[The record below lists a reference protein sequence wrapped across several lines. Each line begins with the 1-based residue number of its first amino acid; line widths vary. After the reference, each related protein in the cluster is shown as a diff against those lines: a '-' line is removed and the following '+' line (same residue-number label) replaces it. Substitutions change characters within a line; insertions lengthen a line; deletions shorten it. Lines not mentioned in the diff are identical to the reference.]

1 MKQRSAKPG
10 KSENDVISEK
20 EEELAEEGYSS
31 CRHRFSDPEYRI
43 RFIKTSMFVFCW
55 FAKVRN
61 GIVSARNYVKCFVN
75 VTLVYVINEYFLI
88 RALASL

>member
-1 MKQRSAKPG
+1 MKKRSAKR
-10 KSENDVISEK
+10 ENDVISEK

-61 GIVSARNYVKCFVN
+61 GIVSAGMHVHC
-75 VTLVYVINEYFLI
+75 L
-88 RALASL
+88 